1 MKPYVCPKCDGEA
14 MRMAGCAP
22 CKGSGVVWEAQTLAP
37 NPYVHPQPY
46 IITTPAPNLPWVYVP
61 AEPIFPETMWTSP
74 SSVTIG
80 GNVAPSDISSFVY
93 TGNLQ

>member
-37 NPYVHPQPY
+37 NPYVWPQPY
-46 IITTPAPNLPWVYVP
+46 IFIPTEPLPSTPYDPPPQIT
-61 AEPIFPETMWTSP
+61 WTSP

-93 TGNLQ
+93 TYTGTLQ